1 MVATLGGGIQ
11 RPGDCLEIEFL
22 FGRALG
28 DQTTK
33 TIFEPPFMIEIQGGQ
48 R

>member
-1 MVATLGGGIQ
+1 MVTLGGGIQ

-33 TIFEPPFMIEIQGGQ
+33 RFLS
-48 R
+48 RRS